1 MLSSISLINPNGGN
15 WDTASNWS
23 SDTIPTASD
32 AVTIN
37 IAVSNP
43 ITHSA
48 SNSDFVNSLTSQ
60 DPITL
65 SGGSLT
71 IGTTASLTLR

>member
-1 MLSSISLINPNGGN
+1 MLSSISWINPNGGN

-43 ITHSA
+43 ITHST
-48 SNSDFVNSLTSQ
+48 SNSDFVNSLTSW
-60 DPITL
+60 
-65 SGGSLT
+65 GSDHFW
-71 IGTTASLTLR
+71 R